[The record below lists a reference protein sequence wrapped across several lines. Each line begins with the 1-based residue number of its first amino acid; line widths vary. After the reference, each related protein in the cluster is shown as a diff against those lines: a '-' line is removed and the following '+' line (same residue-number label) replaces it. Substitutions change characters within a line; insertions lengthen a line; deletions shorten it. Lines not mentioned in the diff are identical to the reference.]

1 MADHSDNLDDSRRRF
16 LGIATGAT
24 GAVAGAMFVVPFL
37 GSLVPSKR
45 AQALGAPVEINIGNL
60 ETGQM
65 ARKQW
70 RGRTVYVVRRDEE
83 MLKRVEETTPQVDDP
98 DSAKSEQPDYASN
111 GFRSLKPE
119 FLVVFGQC
127 THLGCAPSQRFEVAP
142 PDLGQDW
149 LGGFFCACHG
159 SKFDMAGRV
168 FKGVPAPLN
177 LPVPPYRFIGED
189 VIEIGTETGAA

>member
-1 MADHSDNLDDSRRRF
+1 MADNLDPSRRRF
-16 LGIATGAT
+16 LAIATGGA
-24 GAVAGAMFVVPFL
+24 GAVGAGMLAVPFL

-45 AQALGAPVEINIGNL
+45 AQALGAPVEINVANL
-60 ETGQM
+60 EMGQM

-70 RGRTVYVVRRDEE
+70 RGRTVYVVRRDED
-83 MLKRVEETTPQVDDP
+83 MLKRVEETTPQLSDP
-98 DSAKSEQPDYASN
+98 ESAQSEQPEYASN
-111 GFRSLKPE
+111 VYRSLKPE

-127 THLGCAPSQRFEVAP
+127 THLGCAPTPRFEVRP
-142 PDLGQDW
+142 PDLGQNW

-168 FKGVPAPLN
+168 FKGVPAPIN